1 MTEPGGGT
9 RPWVMLGLIAA
20 VELLGMA
27 GWFAGGVAA
36 HQLASAWN
44 LTSSEVAWLTSTV
57 QLGFVAGT
65 LTAALLNL
73 ADVIPARW
81 YVAGAAIGAALAN
94 VSLLWA
100 GGYGAAL
107 LTRFLLGFCLAGVY
121 PPAMKMAAT
130 WFKDRRGFAI
140 GTVVAAL
147 TIGKASPYWVEA
159 LGGLSL
165 DAVIGSTAAAAALA
179 GLVVSVGYRDGPFAF
194 PSRPFSWRLVGQVFR
209 IADLRLVTAGYLG
222 HMWEL
227 YAFWSFVAVYWA
239 ASLPGAGPRAVATLA
254 GLSIAVGAVG
264 CIAGGLAADRVG
276 RERVVLWSLAV
287 SGSAAVASALVFH
300 GPGWL
305 RLVVILV
312 WGVAIIADSAQY
324 SALVTE
330 LAPPHAVGTAL
341 TLQTSIGFLLTM
353 AAIQMVA
360 GLGGPATPWAFPLLA
375 VGPALGFVAIRMA
388 AKRRVGPAGLSA

>member
-1 MTEPGGGT
+1 MTALGGSS

-27 GWFAGGVAA
+27 GWFAGGAVA
-36 HQLASAWN
+36 HHLAPAWG
-44 LTSSEVAWLTSTV
+44 LTASEAAWLTSAV
-57 QLGFVAGT
+57 QLGFVVGT
-65 LTAALLNL
+65 LTAAVLNL

-81 YVAGAAIGAALAN
+81 YVAGAAVGAAVAN
-94 VSLLWA
+94 GSLLWVA
-100 GGYGAAL
+100 DYGTAL
-107 LTRFLLGFCLAGVY
+107 STRFLLGFCLAGVY

-147 TIGKASPYWVEA
+147 TLGKASPYWVEA

-165 DAVIGSTAAAAALA
+165 EAVIGSTAVAAALA
-179 GLVVSVGYRDGPFAF
+179 GLVVGVGYRDGPFAF
-194 PSRPFSWRLVGQVFR
+194 PARPFSWQLVGQVLR
-209 IADLRLVTAGYLG
+209 IRDLRLVTAGYLG

-227 YAFWSFVAVYWA
+227 YAFWSFVAAYWA
-239 ASLPGAGPRAVATLA
+239 ASLPGVGPRFVAGLA
-254 GLSIAVGAVG
+254 GLSIAVGALGCVG
-264 CIAGGLAADRVG
+264 GGLAADRIG

-287 SGSAAVASALVFH
+287 SGTAAVASALVFH

-312 WGVAIIADSAQY
+312 WGIAIIADSAQY

-341 TLQTSIGFLLTM
+341 TLQTSMGFLLTM

-360 GLGGPATPWAFPLLA
+360 GVGGPATPWAFPLLA
-375 VGPALGFVAIRMA
+375 AGPALGFLAIRSFA
-388 AKRRVGPAGLSA
+388 GRRVGAASPPA

>member
-1 MTEPGGGT
+1 MTQPGGGT
-9 RPWVMLGLIAA
+9 RPWAMLGLLAA

-27 GWFAGGVAA
+27 GWFAGGAAA
-36 HQLASAWN
+36 HQLAAAWA
-44 LTSSEVAWLTSTV
+44 LTASQVAWLTSAV
-57 QLGFVAGT
+57 QFGFVAGT
-65 LTAALLNL
+65 LTAAFLNW

-81 YVAGAAIGAALAN
+81 YVAGAAVAAAIAN
-94 VSLLWA
+94 ASLLLA
-100 GGYGAAL
+100 PGYGAAL

-130 WFKDRRGFAI
+130 WFKDRRGVAI
-140 GTVVAAL
+140 GTVVGAL
-147 TIGKASPYWVEA
+147 TVGKASPYLVEA

-165 DAVIGSTAAAAALA
+165 EAVVGSTASAAALA
-179 GLVVSVGYRDGPFAF
+179 GLLVAVGYRDGPFAF
-194 PSRPFSWRLVGQVFR
+194 PARPFSWRLVGDVVR
-209 IADLRLVTAGYLG
+209 IGDLRLVTAGYLG

-227 YAFWSFVAVYWA
+227 YAFWSFVATYWA
-239 ASLPGAGPRAVATLA
+239 ASLPGASPRSVAALA

-264 CIAGGLAADRVG
+264 CVGGGLAADRMG

-287 SGSAAVASALVFH
+287 SGTAAVASALVFQ

-305 RLVVILV
+305 RLGVILV

-341 TLQTSIGFLLTM
+341 TLQTSMGFLLTM

-375 VGPALGFVAIRMA
+375 VGPALGFVAIRIA
-388 AKRRVGPAGLSA
+388 LQRRVGRTPLAA